1 MEWRKIQR
9 MMNPDV
15 EFEKKS
21 RFNDKQLAVKELVEA
36 LKDKIRSDHHPLINE
51 TKQLQTLNRL
61 VLENVDNQ
69 PGEYIERLPQMGEK
83 WER

>member
-21 RFNDKQLAVKELVEA
+21 RFNDKQMAVKELVEA

>member
-1 MEWRKIQR
+1 
-9 MMNPDV
+9 MNPDV

-51 TKQLQTLNRL
+51 TK
-61 VLENVDNQ
+61 
-69 PGEYIERLPQMGEK
+69 
-83 WER
+83 